1 MTTVR
6 LASAVDGG
14 GGVPSP
20 QDRHRRE
27 SSNRRCAMRSR
38 IVTVILGALVT
49 LAVVVA
55 PAVAG
60 NAPNQGDPDKV
71 IKVDN
76 PNVWCADPVPGKKI
90 EGGLGQTIHVSASQK
105 IDFVTI
111 KSGQGA
117 YVVYKTFDKYWGK
130 IKLSKDVSNYVV
142 WTCPK
147 Y

>member
-1 MTTVR
+1 
-6 LASAVDGG
+6 
-14 GGVPSP
+14 
-20 QDRHRRE
+20 
-27 SSNRRCAMRSR
+27 MRSR
-38 IVTVILGALVT
+38 IVTVVLGALVT

-60 NAPNQGDPDKV
+60 DAPNQGDPDKV
-71 IKVDN
+71 IRVDN
-76 PNVWCADPVPGKKI
+76 PNVWCEHPVPGNKH
-90 EGGLGQTIHVSASQK
+90 EGDFGQTIHVSAGNP
-105 IDFVTI
+105 IDFVTV